1 MEPKEEDA
9 KTCARCERNLD
20 IGVDAIAV
28 TEGVIGPRGFVPLD
42 ESRFFCSNDCLLI
55 QGEDH
60 EIEKLPRRIP

>member
-1 MEPKEEDA
+1 MTP
-9 KTCARCERNLD
+9 TLSITARCGRNLD

-42 ESRFFCSNDCLLI
+42 ESRYFCCNDCLLI

-60 EIEKLPRRIP
+60 KIEKLPRRIP